1 MYGLQH
7 GALAHT
13 EQKAIKG
20 PKITNVETFKRENQ
34 RSNLY
39 KKRETRNTLLSQ
51 ALESEKSCIKYKD
64 KCLFRLN
71 PYSCDL

>member
-20 PKITNVETFKRENQ
+20 PPN
-34 RSNLY
+34 Y
-39 KKRETRNTLLSQ
+39 KCKTIQTRKPTV
-51 ALESEKSCIKYKD
+51 
-64 KCLFRLN
+64 
-71 PYSCDL
+71 

>member
-20 PKITNVETFKRENQ
+20 SKITGVKPFKRENQ

-39 KKRETRNTLLSQ
+39 KKKRETRNT
-51 ALESEKSCIKYKD
+51 YKLH
-64 KCLFRLN
+64 KQTTTT
-71 PYSCDL
+71 

>member
-20 PKITNVETFKRENQ
+20 PKITSVKPLKRENQ

-39 KKRETRNTLLSQ
+39 KNEKRETRINYIIKRQLLY
-51 ALESEKSCIKYKD
+51 IR
-64 KCLFRLN
+64 F
-71 PYSCDL
+71 PT

>member
-13 EQKAIKG
+13 EQQAIKD
-20 PKITNVETFKRENQ
+20 PKITSVKPFKRENQ

-39 KKRETRNTLLSQ
+39 KKKQETRNTYKLHKQSLL
-51 ALESEKSCIKYKD
+51 LY
-64 KCLFRLN
+64 LN
-71 PYSCDL
+71 MSFSY